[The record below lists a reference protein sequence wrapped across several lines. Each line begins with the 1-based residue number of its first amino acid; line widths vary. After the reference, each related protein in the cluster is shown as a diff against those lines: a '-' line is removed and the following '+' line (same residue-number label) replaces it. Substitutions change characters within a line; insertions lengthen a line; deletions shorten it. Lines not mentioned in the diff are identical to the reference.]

1 MRINNF
7 KKLESLEVENMDLPI
22 SRIKNNV
29 TGSLGL
35 FRLVGDMIE
44 LFLPKIFGTFVSM
57 SQSKKSNNPNNRYPN
72 TSKR

>member
-7 KKLESLEVENMDLPI
+7 KKLEKLEVENLDQPI
-22 SRIKNNV
+22 ARIKNNV

-35 FRLVGDMIE
+35 FRLIGDMIE

-57 SQSKKSNNPNNRYPN
+57 SKPKKPNDSNNRYPN
-72 TSKR
+72 TSNR

>member
-57 SQSKKSNNPNNRYPN
+57 SQSKDSNNPDNKYPN